1 MAWKVYA
8 PRGQGVAV
16 HDCCTAPAS
25 SACAPGMVFTH
36 RPSVFQAGY
45 NPSRYKMYER
55 RALSLI
61 AAACRWPLLLLS
73 PLLSAQPRLPGGGP
87 CLTLSVKGACPHDAY
102 EKHCGRRVKTMHEIG
117 E

>member
-1 MAWKVYA
+1 
-8 PRGQGVAV
+8 
-16 HDCCTAPAS
+16 
-25 SACAPGMVFTH
+25 
-36 RPSVFQAGY
+36 
-45 NPSRYKMYER
+45 MYER

-73 PLLSAQPRLPGGGP
+73 LSLSAQPRLPGGGP

-117 E
+117 EWQWRRVTGHPFGHAAGTTGDDLIRVVVMYQAACGSL